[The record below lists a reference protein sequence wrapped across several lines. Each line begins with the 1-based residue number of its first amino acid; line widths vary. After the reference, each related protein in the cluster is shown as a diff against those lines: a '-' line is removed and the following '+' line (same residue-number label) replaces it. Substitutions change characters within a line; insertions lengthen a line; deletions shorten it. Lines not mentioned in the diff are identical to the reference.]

1 MLNALFIYSL
11 RGELLISKHVKGSV
25 QKSMSEIFRIQVIN
39 NLDVRSPVLTL
50 GSTTFHHIKSAKN
63 LWIVAVSRSNA
74 DSAAIWEFLYRLN
87 ELLEAFNL
95 YSENELKERFM
106 ICYEL
111 LDIVLEDGLPVDTEL
126 SSVASKMSVKPN
138 AGVDN
143 FNMFA
148 ENGHGGTNRI
158 LPVSQFLRG
167 RPSAGNLQDIA
178 SEAPSNIPWRMNGI
192 KYKKNEVFLNVN
204 ERISILV
211 SKDGSILKSYVD
223 GTVEATTHLSGMP
236 VCRFG
241 LNDALSV
248 STPFG
253 DDDEYQVT
261 NKKAIPKAAA
271 GSVMLEDCKFHQCV
285 QLDKFQS
292 ERTINFIAPD
302 GSFELMKYHVREN
315 LNLPFKV
322 TPIVTVVRSNSI
334 DYQITIK
341 SLFPSKL
348 TAKDVQLRIPV
359 PPETVSCHISTSN
372 GKCKFVPE
380 ESAIVWKF
388 SKYQG
393 LTENSISATAVPMK
407 DSTLNIEQWPRPPIS
422 LKFEI
427 VMFSNSGL
435 VVRFFN
441 VSERDRNYKMV
452 KWIKYLSKSGAYEVR
467 Y

>member
-1 MLNALFIYSL
+1 MLSALFIFSL
-11 RGELLISKHVKGSV
+11 RGELLISKHVRSSV
-25 QKSMSEIFRIQVIN
+25 PKSMSEIFRIQVIN

-50 GSTTFHHIKSAKN
+50 GSTTFHHVKSPGN

-74 DSAAIWEFLYRLN
+74 DSAAIWEFLYKLSA
-87 ELLEAFNL
+87 LLEAFGL
-95 YSENELKERFM
+95 HSENELKEDFM
-106 ICYEL
+106 TCYEL
-111 LDIVLEDGLPVDTEL
+111 LDIVLEDGVPVDTEL
-126 SSVASKMSVKPN
+126 SSVASKMSVKPSASGERIN
-138 AGVDN
+138 TFIESGN
-143 FNMFA
+143 
-148 ENGHGGTNRI
+148 GGTNRI
-158 LPVSQFLRG
+158 LPVAQFLRA
-167 RPSAGNLQDIA
+167 RSSSSNLHD
-178 SEAPSNIPWRMNGI
+178 SHSKVPSNIPWRMNGI

-241 LNDALSV
+241 LNDSLSV

-253 DDDEYQVT
+253 DNESPTT

-285 QLDKFQS
+285 QLDRFQS
-292 ERTINFIAPD
+292 ERTINFIPPD

-315 LNLPFKV
+315 LNLPFKITPVV
-322 TPIVTVVRSNSI
+322 TLFKANSI
-334 DYQITIK
+334 DYRVTIK

-348 TAKDVQLRIPV
+348 TAKDVQLRVPV
-359 PPETVSCHISTSN
+359 PPETVDCHISTSN
-372 GKCKFVPE
+372 GRCKFVPE
-380 ESAIVWKF
+380 ESAIIWKF

-393 LTENSISATAVPMK
+393 LTENSLSATAVPMK
-407 DSTLNIEQWPRPPIS
+407 DSALNIDQWSKPPMS

-435 VVRFFN
+435 VVRFFD
-441 VSERDRNYKMV
+441 VSEGDRNYKMV